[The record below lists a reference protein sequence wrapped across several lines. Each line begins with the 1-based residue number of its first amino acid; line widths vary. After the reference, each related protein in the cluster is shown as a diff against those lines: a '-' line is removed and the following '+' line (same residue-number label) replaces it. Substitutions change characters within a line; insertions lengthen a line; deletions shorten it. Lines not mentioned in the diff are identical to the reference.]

1 MAGVPIVDDVAA
13 TVRAAVGLLTRVP
26 VAVPRSSSTGAAA
39 FPLVGAAIGIAGA
52 APILVLPARDA
63 ALAAIL
69 AMVVVVLLDG
79 ALHLDG
85 LADSADG
92 LAAGDTAASER
103 ARTDPRIGAG
113 GAATLVLVI
122 LVDVTSLALLAGS
135 GRLLAA
141 LSLVAAATVGRATVA
156 AFAPWIPRRLDGFGA
171 WFGAGTTPIAA
182 AVAVVQLVGI
192 TAAVCLVAGTAMP
205 AIAVVVGAGVA
216 AAALVGL
223 ARAQSG
229 ATGDA
234 HGAAIELGF
243 AAALVAAA
251 ILRP

>member
-1 MAGVPIVDDVAA
+1 MTGVPIAGDVAG

-26 VAVPRSSSTGAAA
+26 VTVPRTASTGAAA
-39 FPLVGAAIGIAGA
+39 FPLIGAALGIAGA
-52 APILVLPARDA
+52 IPLLVLPARDA
-63 ALAAIL
+63 PIAAIL
-69 AMVVVVLLDG
+69 AMIVIVGLDG

-92 LAAGDTAASER
+92 LAASDPAASER

-122 LVDVTSLALLAGS
+122 LADVASLG
-135 GRLLAA
+135 LLAA
-141 LSLVAAATVGRATVA
+141 AAPVFAAVSLVAAATGGRAAVA
-156 AFAPWIPRRLDGFGA
+156 ILAPWVPRRLDGFGA
-171 WFGAGTTPIAA
+171 WFGSRTTPLAA
-182 AVAVVQLVGI
+182 AVAAIG
-192 TAAVCLVAGTAMP
+192 LVAVAVAACLLAGSAVP
-205 AIAVVVGAGVA
+205 GIAIVAGAVVA
-216 AAALVGL
+216 ASVLVLL